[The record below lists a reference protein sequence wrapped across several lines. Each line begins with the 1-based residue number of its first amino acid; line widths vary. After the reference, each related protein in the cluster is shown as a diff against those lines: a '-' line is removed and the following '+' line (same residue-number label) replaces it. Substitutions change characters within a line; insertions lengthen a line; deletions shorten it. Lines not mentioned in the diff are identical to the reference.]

1 MVNLYNQFIVIA
13 KLLGALAEACRHFKV
28 QITNSVI
35 ICYQFIVF
43 VLKANAIRH
52 ASCSLYYLVDH
63 VIPNRTLLK
72 TYYVHHTVRLYCV
85 FACQLFEHHLR
96 FL

>member
-13 KLLGALAEACRHFKV
+13 KLLRALAEACRHFKV

-63 VIPNRTLLK
+63 IIPNRTLLK